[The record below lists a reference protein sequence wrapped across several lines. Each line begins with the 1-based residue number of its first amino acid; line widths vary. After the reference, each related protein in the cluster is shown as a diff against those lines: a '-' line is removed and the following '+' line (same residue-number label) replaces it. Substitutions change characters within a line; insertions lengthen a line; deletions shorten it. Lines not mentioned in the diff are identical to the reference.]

1 MEQREFSGA
10 SFYQF
15 LGEEKLVASKC
26 KKCGALYLPPKPMCT
41 SCYSDEM
48 EWAEMKGKGKLAAFT
63 TIAVASTLMIE
74 EGYGRD
80 NPYCT
85 GVVELEEG
93 PKISARILGVD
104 PKKPEEIKVGTPLT
118 VEFVER
124 GEGEQKKTF
133 LAFRV

>member
-15 LGEEKLVASKC
+15 LGEKKLVASKC

-118 VEFVER
+118 VEFLER